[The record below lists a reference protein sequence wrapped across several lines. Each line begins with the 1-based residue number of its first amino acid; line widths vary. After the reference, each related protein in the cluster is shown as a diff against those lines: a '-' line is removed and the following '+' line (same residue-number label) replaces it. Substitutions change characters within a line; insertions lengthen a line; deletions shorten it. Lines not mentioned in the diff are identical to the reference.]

1 MTKSP
6 ITYYP
11 HKEEVLNV
19 ITHFLGFVLSVA
31 ALALLVTFA
40 SIYGTVWHIV
50 SFSIF
55 GSTMVVLYLAS
66 TLYHSAR
73 RKTLRQ
79 KLNVFD
85 HSAIYLL
92 IAGTYTPY
100 CLVALNGTIGWVL
113 FGVTWGLAL
122 AGIVFKIFYT
132 GKYDRLSTIGYVLMG
147 WVAVFAA
154 KPLYE
159 SLQSE
164 ALLYL
169 VLGGVSY
176 TIGAIFYSL
185 GKVKYNHAIFHLWV
199 LLGTAFHFVS
209 IFFLPLE
216 LILSDSGWQ

>member
-92 IAGTYTPY
+92 IAGTYTPFMIDE
-100 CLVALNGTIGWVL
+100 LRGGWGWSL
-113 FGVTWGLAL
+113 FGVIWGLAVV
-122 AGIVFKIFYT
+122 GIIVKLFWT
-132 GKYDRLSTIGYVLMG
+132 GRFQLISTLVYVAMG
-147 WVAVFAA
+147 WLVLIAIKPMVAELSSTTLIWLVAGGVAYTVGTPFFHRDQMRHSHAIWHLFVIAGTACHAVAVA
-154 KPLYE
+154 
-159 SLQSE
+159 
-164 ALLYL
+164 
-169 VLGGVSY
+169 
-176 TIGAIFYSL
+176 
-185 GKVKYNHAIFHLWV
+185 
-199 LLGTAFHFVS
+199 S
-209 IFFLPLE
+209 I
-216 LILSDSGWQ
+216 I